1 VSERSSSVKDPAQV
15 AQAIAAA
22 LDAAGCDY
30 ALGGAIA
37 LGFWAEPR
45 GTVDVDVTIF
55 VPPQQPTAGVR
66 AACGYLWAA

>member
-1 VSERSSSVKDPAQV
+1 MDPAQV

-22 LDAAGCDY
+22 LEAAGCDY

-45 GTVDVDVTIF
+45 GTVDVDVTISCRLSNR
-55 VPPQQPTAGVR
+55 PPAFDCFKR
-66 AACGYLWAA
+66 